1 MIDIGGWMMD
11 TFGPYGAVGII
22 IVIFLIFYIDAVFFP
37 TLPEIFFIIGFM
49 YDPTPQWGLVILI
62 TASLAEA
69 AGLSTLYYIVEKIG
83 VPERIKNIA
92 DIYADFLIVSD
103 EKMLLVNRLAPMLPF
118 AGAFVS
124 LIHPWTLK
132 RALFYNFIGCYLKYG
147 IILLFANFFYTYFG
161 SQEAQIYTI
170 VFVIIVMVL
179 SIIASVIKGKKAGL
193 DRPKKQSEG
202 ES

>member
-11 TFGPYGAVGII
+11 TFGPYGAIGII

-49 YDPTPQWGLVILI
+49 YDPTPVWGLTILI

-83 VPERIKNIA
+83 VPERIKGIA
-92 DIYADFLIVSD
+92 DKYADFLIVSD
-103 EKMLLVNRLAPMLPF
+103 EKMLLVNRVAPMLPF

-124 LIHPWTLK
+124 LIHSWTLK
-132 RALFYNFIGCYLKYG
+132 RALIYNFIGCYLKYG
-147 IILLFANFFYTYFG
+147 IILIFAEFFYSYFG
-161 SQEAQIYTI
+161 SSEAQLYTI
-170 VFVIIVMVL
+170 IFVIAVMVL
-179 SIIASVIKGKKAGL
+179 SIIAAIIKKRKAGI
-193 DRPKKQSEG
+193 E
-202 ES
+202 

>member
-11 TFGPYGAVGII
+11 TFGPYGAIGIA

-49 YDPTPQWGLVILI
+49 YDPTPIWGITILI
-62 TASLAEA
+62 IASIAEA

-83 VPERIKNIA
+83 VPERIKGIA
-92 DIYADFLIVSD
+92 DKYANFLIVSD
-103 EKMLLVNRLAPMLPF
+103 ERMLLVNRVAPILPF

-124 LIHPWTLK
+124 LIHSWTLK
-132 RALFYNFIGCYLKYG
+132 RALIYNFIGCYLKYG
-147 IILLFANFFYTYFG
+147 VILLFANFFYSYFG
-161 SQEAQIYTI
+161 SEEAQIYTI

-179 SIIASVIKGKKAGL
+179 SIIAAIYKRKKAGI
-193 DRPKKQSEG
+193 E
-202 ES
+202 